1 MKVINVDYKPK
12 YKQKNKHNEG
22 DLNMGSTYTKEQ
34 LEAKSAVTLKRMC
47 VDELAIPGM
56 TKKAKSLVIAAILT
70 KYGASDAKAAV
81 AAVKPAEMTG
91 VAFQAQSVLTKPG
104 APAGFKTSTTIQVSC
119 GASSGNFPV
128 SGRSVKE
135 VGDFLR
141 EVLNVD
147 RLSTGLVNGKEV
159 GAEYVLKPGDTLEYL
174 KPAGK
179 KGC

>member
-1 MKVINVDYKPK
+1 
-12 YKQKNKHNEG
+12 
-22 DLNMGSTYTKEQ
+22 MGQTFNRTE
-34 LEAKSAVTLKRMC
+34 LEAKTKDQLVRMC
-47 VDELAIPGM
+47 VDELGIVGI
-56 TKKAKSLVIAAILT
+56 TKKPKEDIINGMLAL
-70 KYGASDAKAAV
+70 YGASEGTIAKDAKGPV
-81 AAVKPAEMTG
+81 TG
-91 VAFQAQSVLTKPG
+91 IEFTGQSTLTKPG
-104 APAGFKTSTTIQVSC
+104 APFGQRTTTTIHVSC

-128 SGRSVKE
+128 EGKTVKE

-159 GAEYVLKPGDTLEYL
+159 GADYILQNGDNLEFL

>member
-1 MKVINVDYKPK
+1 MGKTFNRAELEEKSK
-12 YKQKNKHNEG
+12 KQ
-22 DLNMGSTYTKEQ
+22 LVR
-34 LEAKSAVTLKRMC
+34 LC
-47 VDELAIPGM
+47 VDELGIVGI
-56 TKKAKSLVIAAILT
+56 TKKPKEDIINGILAL
-70 KYGASDAKAAV
+70 YGADASATIAKKNV
-81 AAVKPAEMTG
+81 SGPVTG
-91 VAFQAQSVLTKPG
+91 IEFTGQSTLTKPG
-104 APAGFKTSTTIQVSC
+104 APFGERATTTIHVSC

-128 SGRSVKE
+128 EGKTVKE

-159 GAEYVLKPGDTLEYL
+159 DAGYVLQNGDNLEFL

>member
-1 MKVINVDYKPK
+1 
-12 YKQKNKHNEG
+12 
-22 DLNMGSTYTKEQ
+22 MGQTFNRAELEEKTKEQ
-34 LEAKSAVTLKRMC
+34 LVRMC
-47 VDELAIPGM
+47 VDELGIVGI
-56 TKKAKSLVIAAILT
+56 TKKPKEDIVNGILAL
-70 KYGASDAKAAV
+70 YGADTSAIAKD
-81 AAVKPAEMTG
+81 VKGPVTG
-91 VAFQAQSVLTKPG
+91 IEFTGQSTLTKPG
-104 APAGFKTSTTIQVSC
+104 APFGQRATTTIHVSC

-128 SGRSVKE
+128 EGKTVKE

-159 GAEYVLKPGDTLEYL
+159 GADYILQNGDNLEFL

>member
-1 MKVINVDYKPK
+1 
-12 YKQKNKHNEG
+12 
-22 DLNMGSTYTKEQ
+22 MGRTFNRAELEEKTKDQ
-34 LEAKSAVTLKRMC
+34 LVRLC
-47 VDELAIPGM
+47 VDELGIVGI
-56 TKKAKSLVIAAILT
+56 TKKPKEDIVNGILAL
-70 KYGASDAKAAV
+70 YGADAATV
-81 AAVKPAEMTG
+81 AKDVKGPVTG
-91 VAFQAQSVLTKPG
+91 IEFTGQSTLTKPG
-104 APAGFKTSTTIQVSC
+104 APFGQRATTTIHVSC

-128 SGRSVKE
+128 EGKTVKE

-159 GAEYVLKPGDTLEYL
+159 GADYILQNGDNLEFL

>member
-1 MKVINVDYKPK
+1 
-12 YKQKNKHNEG
+12 
-22 DLNMGSTYTKEQ
+22 MGATFTREQ
-34 LEAKSAVTLKRMC
+34 LEAKTSVDLKAMC
-47 VDELAIPGM
+47 VNELNLPGL
-56 TKKAKSLVIAAILT
+56 TKKSKDVVIRAILGSYGSGSAPRAKSAGIT
-70 KYGASDAKAAV
+70 KA
-81 AAVKPAEMTG
+81 TG
-91 VAFQAQSVLTKPG
+91 KTPMAGVEFAGQSTITKPG
-104 APAGFKTSTTIQVSC
+104 ASFGHKTTTTIQVSC

-128 SGRSVKE
+128 AGRTVKE

-159 GAEYVLKPGDTLEYL
+159 KGDYALTPGDTLEFL

>member
-1 MKVINVDYKPK
+1 
-12 YKQKNKHNEG
+12 
-22 DLNMGSTYTKEQ
+22 MGKTFTRAELEAKTKEQ
-34 LEAKSAVTLKRMC
+34 LVRMC
-47 VDELAIPGM
+47 VDELGIIGI
-56 TKKAKSLVIAAILT
+56 TKKPKEDIINGILALFGDGGGAATVAK
-70 KYGASDAKAAV
+70 DAKGPV
-81 AAVKPAEMTG
+81 TG
-91 VAFQAQSVLTKPG
+91 LEFSGQSTLTKPG
-104 APAGFKTSTTIQVSC
+104 APFGQRATTTIHVSC

-128 SGRSVKE
+128 EGKTVKE

-159 GAEYVLKPGDTLEYL
+159 GADYVLQNGDNLEFL

>member
-1 MKVINVDYKPK
+1 
-12 YKQKNKHNEG
+12 
-22 DLNMGSTYTKEQ
+22 MGATFTREQ
-34 LEAKSAVTLKRMC
+34 LEAKTAVELKRMC

-56 TKKAKSLVIAAILT
+56 TKKAKDIVIAAILE
-70 KYGASDAKAAV
+70 KFGASGATVAKAA
-81 AAVKPAEMTG
+81 AAKPAAMAG
-91 VAFQAQSVLTKPG
+91 VAFEAQSVLTKPG
-104 APAGFKTSTTIQVSC
+104 ASFGQKTTTTIQVSC

-128 SGRSVKE
+128 AGRSVKE

>member
-1 MKVINVDYKPK
+1 
-12 YKQKNKHNEG
+12 
-22 DLNMGSTYTKEQ
+22 MGATFTKDQ
-34 LEAKSAVTLKRMC
+34 LEAKTAIELKRMC

-56 TKKAKSLVIAAILT
+56 TKKPKDTVIAAIMS
-70 KYGASDAKAAV
+70 KFGASGATVAKAA
-81 AAVKPAEMTG
+81 AAKPVSMTG
-91 VAFQAQSVLTKPG
+91 VAFQAQSTLTKPG
-104 APAGFKTSTTIQVSC
+104 AAFGQKTTTTIQVSC

-128 SGRSVKE
+128 AGRSVKE
-135 VGDFLR
+135 VGEFLR

-159 GAEYVLKPGDTLEYL
+159 GAEYTLQPGDTLEYL

>member
-1 MKVINVDYKPK
+1 
-12 YKQKNKHNEG
+12 
-22 DLNMGSTYTKEQ
+22 MGKSFTRGE
-34 LEAKSAVTLKRMC
+34 LEAKTSKQLKRMC
-47 VDELAIPGM
+47 IDELGITGVSKK
-56 TKKAKSLVIAAILT
+56 TKDVVIDSILST
-70 KYGASDAKAAV
+70 YSGGASIAPSRGV
-81 AAVKPAEMTG
+81 TG
-91 VAFQAQSVLTKPG
+91 IEFAAQSTLTKPD
-104 APAGFKTSTTIQVSC
+104 APFGSKTTTTIHVSC

-128 SGRSVKE
+128 TGKSVKE

-159 GAEYVLKPGDTLEYL
+159 DGDYTLKDGDNLEFL

>member
-1 MKVINVDYKPK
+1 
-12 YKQKNKHNEG
+12 
-22 DLNMGSTYTKEQ
+22 MGRSFTKEALQ
-34 LEAKSAVTLKRMC
+34 AKTAKDLKRLC
-47 VDELAIPGM
+47 VDELGIVGVTKRPKDDVINAIMAQYGGGSKA
-56 TKKAKSLVIAAILT
+56 TIAKVDKKV
-70 KYGASDAKAAV
+70 
-81 AAVKPAEMTG
+81 TG
-91 VAFQAQSVLTKPG
+91 IEFSGQSTLTKPE
-104 APAGFKTSTTIQVSC
+104 APFGSRTTTTIHVSC

-128 SGRSVKE
+128 TGKTVKD

-159 GAEYVLKPGDTLEYL
+159 DADYVLKNGDNLEFL